1 MKESD
6 KQNLEPSLNFVL
18 KISGFM
24 CRMTDTMIAWAVR
37 RLIGELHSHRNSSRH
52 FIVAITSGYDD

>member
-6 KQNLEPSLNFVL
+6 KRNLEPSLNFVS
-18 KISGFM
+18 KILGFM
-24 CRMTDTMIAWAVR
+24 CRMMDTMIAWAVR
-37 RLIGELHSHRNSSRH
+37 RLISELCSHRNSSRN